1 MLVFLDES
9 GDAGLKFT
17 EGSSNNFVVTLVIF
31 SNPAVA
37 KAVDETIAKLRTKLN
52 LPAHSEFKF
61 AKMDQSR
68 RERFFKEIN
77 GFDYCY
83 FSIVINKPALRGEG
97 FTVKESFYKYA
108 CRLVLSNAAA
118 MLTDATVIIDGSGD
132 REFRRQLKSYLCRT
146 INDPGAETVRIKK
159 LKLQD
164 SHRNNL
170 LQLADM
176 ICGAVARF
184 YSQKP
189 DHQVYRRWIRP
200 REKRVQVWPKENPGL
215 ATEGTHTIR

>member
-9 GDAGLKFT
+9 GDAGLKFA
-17 EGSSNNFVVTLVIF
+17 EGSSTYFVVTLVIF
-31 SNPAVA
+31 SDLAVA
-37 KAVDETIAKLRTKLN
+37 TSVDETITRLRTKLQWS
-52 LPAHSEFKF
+52 ATTEFKF
-61 AKMDQSR
+61 AKLDKHR
-68 RERFFKEIN
+68 REQFFKEIN

-83 FSIVINKPALRGEG
+83 YSIVINKPTLRGEG

-118 MLTDATVIIDGSGD
+118 MLADATVVIDGSGD

-146 INDPGAETVRIKK
+146 INDPQAATVRIKK

-176 ICGAVARF
+176 ICGAVARSF
-184 YSQKP
+184 SNKD
-189 DHQVYRRWIRP
+189 DHAVYRRWLRP
-200 REKRVQVWPKENPGL
+200 REKRVQIWPK
-215 ATEGTHTIR
+215 